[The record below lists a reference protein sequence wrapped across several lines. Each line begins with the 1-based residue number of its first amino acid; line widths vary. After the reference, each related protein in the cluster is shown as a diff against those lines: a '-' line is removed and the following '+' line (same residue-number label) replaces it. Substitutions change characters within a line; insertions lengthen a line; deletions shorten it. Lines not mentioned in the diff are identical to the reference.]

1 MKKML
6 SILLAVTMVCG
17 MAACGKKEAP
27 APTTAA
33 PAQTEAKKEET
44 KGEAKAEETKGEEK
58 KEEALEQTKSLV
70 LYTSASTSEYELIVK
85 LFNEKYPDIEVE
97 IVSAGTGELASRIVA
112 EAENPAG
119 DVLMGGGTS
128 NYEAIAEYLD
138 DYTSQN
144 INDIFEN
151 FRPASTKWTPCYINV
166 NSIII
171 NNSLAKELGVTVD
184 GWESLTN
191 EALKGRIAFADPSAS
206 ASALEQLVTM
216 LTAMSTT
223 DSPDGGWEF
232 VQRFLKNLDGK
243 ISSSSS
249 ACYKGVVEGEYAV
262 GLTNE
267 DKAIS
272 YLSAGADVSV
282 AYPKEGITLRTS
294 NTGIIKGGANP
305 YNARLFVD
313 FVTSKECQTQMES
326 QLYVRPVRKDVP
338 MTTEGRIA
346 TDDLVSLAYPTDWI
360 KENSDS
366 VKVQFQD
373 TWTSLD

>member
-6 SILLAVTMVCG
+6 SILLAVSMIGGLAGCQ
-17 MAACGKKEAP
+17 KKEAP
-27 APTTAA
+27 APETAA
-33 PAQTEAKKEET
+33 TEAPKADT
-44 KGEAKAEETKGEEK
+44 GSTEAVTEST
-58 KEEALEQTKSLV
+58 QTADSNQTQSLV
-70 LYTSASTSEYELIVK
+70 LYTSASTTEYELIVK

-97 IVSAGTGELASRIVA
+97 IVSAGTGELSSRIVA
-112 EAENPAG
+112 EAANPSG
-119 DVLMGGGTS
+119 DVLMGGGVST
-128 NYEAIAEYLD
+128 YEGIADLLE
-138 DYTSQN
+138 DYSSEN
-144 INDIFEN
+144 LGDIFEE
-151 FRPASTKWTPCYINV
+151 FKPASTKWTPCYINV

-171 NNSLAKELGVTVD
+171 NNSLAEELGVTVD

-206 ASALEQLVTM
+206 ASALEQLVNM

-223 DSPDGGWEF
+223 DTPDGGWEF
-232 VQRFLKNLDGK
+232 VERFLKNLDGK

-267 DKAIS
+267 DKAVS

-294 NTGIIKGGANP
+294 NIGIIKGGANG

-313 FVTSKECQTQMES
+313 FVTSKDCQTQMES

-338 MTTEGRIA
+338 MTTEGRVA
-346 TDDLVSLAYPTDWI
+346 TDDLVSLAYPTEWAA
-360 KENSDS
+360 ENSDS
-366 VKVQFQD
+366 VKVKFQD
-373 TWTSLD
+373 TWTSIE

>member
-44 KGEAKAEETKGEEK
+44 KAEAKPEETKAEEAAQGEFEP
-58 KEEALEQTKSLV
+58 TNSLV
-70 LYTSASTSEYELIVK
+70 LYTSGSTSEYELTVK
-85 LFNEKYPDIEVE
+85 LFNEAYPDIEVE
-97 IVSAGTGELASRIVA
+97 IVSAGTGELSSRIVA
-112 EAENPAG
+112 EKENPAG
-119 DVLMGGGTS
+119 DVLMGGGVST
-128 NYEAIAEYLD
+128 YEGIAECLD
-138 DYTSQN
+138 DYKSKNFDEIYEAFQPTSLK
-144 INDIFEN
+144 
-151 FRPASTKWTPCYINV
+151 STPCYINV
-166 NSIII
+166 NSIIV
-171 NNSLAKELGVTVD
+171 NKTLASELGVTID
-184 GWESLTN
+184 GWESLTD
-191 EALKGRIAFADPSAS
+191 ERLKGKIAFADPSAS
-206 ASALEQLVTM
+206 SSALEQLINM
-216 LTAMSTT
+216 LAAMSTT

-243 ISSSSS
+243 SSSSSS
-249 ACYKGVVEGEYAV
+249 ACYKGVVEGEYVV

-272 YLSAGADVSV
+272 YLSAGADVNV
-282 AYPKEGITLRTS
+282 VYAKEGIDLRTG
-294 NTGIIKGGANP
+294 NLGIIKGGPNP

-313 FVTSKECQTQMES
+313 FVISKDCQTAMEKE
-326 QLYVRPVRKDVP
+326 LCVRPVNKNVP

-346 TDDLVSLAYPTDWI
+346 TDDIVSIPYPTDWV

-373 TWTSLD
+373 TWTSL